1 MLAPLCQGNN
11 IASLRIKLKNIR
23 ATLSRVRG
31 KKQAAKGPWAAAQQ
45 MQQQQRPNSQPLDRN
60 SLQGPPADSS
70 ASLSASPAKLVI
82 QALGRQRSMHSS
94 SSAPTATNLT
104 GTALRALL

>member
-1 MLAPLCQGNN
+1 VKLNFMLAPLCQGNN

-70 ASLSASPAKLVI
+70 ASLSAASMVGVDPRVMGAV
-82 QALGRQRSMHSS
+82 QQQQRSHMD
-94 SSAPTATNLT
+94 P
-104 GTALRALL
+104 